1 MVKETVI
8 CVIIIVVIFGLE
20 MFTQNFTKETVS
32 EITET
37 MSSLK
42 ESILKTDKE
51 KMQKD
56 IAKLTDNWEGKHNK
70 LAYYIEHDELE
81 KVDTAIVRMK
91 SYIETE
97 YFEDAIAELEDGKF
111 VLEHIEDKNAFN
123 LKNIF

>member
-8 CVIIIVVIFGLE
+8 CVIILVVIFGLE

-37 MSSLK
+37 MDVLK
-42 ESILKTDKE
+42 DSILEKDNEKIEREIGKVTDK
-51 KMQKD
+51 
-56 IAKLTDNWEGKHNK
+56 WENKHNK

-81 KVDTAIVRMK
+81 KVDTAIVKMK
-91 SYIETE
+91 SYIETNNFSE
-97 YFEDAIAELEDGKF
+97 AIAELEDGKF
-111 VLEHIEDKNAFN
+111 VLEHIQDKNAFN